1 MGPSRHTT
9 LSDPSS
15 SKHPASAP
23 KKKSAKRPHH
33 KKHPHSAPS
42 ASSSS
47 ATSNPN
53 AVPGVQKIKAALRQ
67 TRRLLGKD
75 SLAADVRIATQ
86 RRLKSLET
94 DLAHAEQARVE
105 RTLATRY
112 HRVKFFER
120 QKVLRKLAQVKRQ
133 LDGEAGEEGREVLGK
148 KEWRKLEKRLGE
160 LRVDLNYV
168 LHYPKTK
175 KYISLFPPEVRNAG
189 EGEEED
195 DHEMDE
201 NEEKGK
207 AETDRQREE
216 IRTWVREQMEAGALS
231 SEPEV
236 EVGKAE
242 GGRGASTA
250 KLSRPPS
257 LPARAQK
264 QEDSGKSKLPRKPTK
279 GGIAGDAFFGADDND
294 DDDEELGTSGGSGE
308 DSEMEE
314 D

>member
-148 KEWRKLEKRLGE
+148 KEWRKLEKREVAYPLNDAY
-160 LRVDLNYV
+160 RPDLARWV
-168 LHYPKTK
+168 CTCPAFS
-175 KYISLFPPEVRNAG
+175 ISP
-189 EGEEED
+189 
-195 DHEMDE
+195 
-201 NEEKGK
+201 
-207 AETDRQREE
+207 
-216 IRTWVREQMEAGALS
+216 
-231 SEPEV
+231 
-236 EVGKAE
+236 
-242 GGRGASTA
+242 AS
-250 KLSRPPS
+250 
-257 LPARAQK
+257 
-264 QEDSGKSKLPRKPTK
+264 
-279 GGIAGDAFFGADDND
+279 IAGTTYLVNCK
-294 DDDEELGTSGGSGE
+294 LIT
-308 DSEMEE
+308 
-314 D
+314 

>member
-1 MGPSRHTT
+1 MCMHFRQSESVSHHTICTSSELLLPPSPLVKSSESSSSMGPSRHTT
-9 LSDPSS
+9 PSDPSS

-23 KKKSAKRPHH
+23 KKNSAKRPHH

-42 ASSSS
+42 ASSS
-47 ATSNPN
+47 AASNPN

-75 SLAADVRIATQ
+75 SLAADVRVATE
-86 RRLKSLET
+86 RRLKSLEA
-94 DLAHAEQARVE
+94 DLAHAEQARIE

-189 EGEEED
+189 EGEGEE
-195 DHEMDE
+195 
-201 NEEKGK
+201 
-207 AETDRQREE
+207 AT
-216 IRTWVREQMEAGALS
+216 
-231 SEPEV
+231 
-236 EVGKAE
+236 
-242 GGRGASTA
+242 
-250 KLSRPPS
+250 
-257 LPARAQK
+257 
-264 QEDSGKSKLPRKPTK
+264 
-279 GGIAGDAFFGADDND
+279 
-294 DDDEELGTSGGSGE
+294 
-308 DSEMEE
+308 
-314 D
+314 